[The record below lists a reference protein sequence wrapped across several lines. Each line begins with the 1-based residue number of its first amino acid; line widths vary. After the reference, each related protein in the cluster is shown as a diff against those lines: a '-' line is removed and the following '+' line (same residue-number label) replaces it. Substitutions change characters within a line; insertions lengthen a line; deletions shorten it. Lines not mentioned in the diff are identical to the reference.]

1 MPFFFRFSKVQDP
14 LSHCVSGDGAPSET
28 KETNER
34 KEEKKKI
41 LEQRICERIKS
52 CYFC

>member
-34 KEEKKKI
+34 KEEKKNI
-41 LEQRICERIKS
+41 GTANM
-52 CYFC
+52 